1 MKSNQP
7 ADGPSLD
14 GAKVDPVQGTSR
26 RWPRFLSD
34 PAVRYALLLF
44 LISRLVL
51 TLWAV
56 LITAIQPV
64 PIQPDEIER
73 PYLGAPILNQG
84 PAGLLLGPWQRFDT
98 MRYLRIAHQGYDEI
112 EDSVFPPLY
121 PLAINGLGR
130 GLALLLPQDQ
140 AALLAAI
147 VVSNVSFIG
156 TLIILHRLTA
166 AETDANTARRTV
178 IYFTLFPTAFF
189 LVAAYSESL
198 FIFLALAAIWS
209 ARRSRF
215 WLAGVLGLLASL
227 TRLTGLV
234 LVVPLAFEYMRQRGL
249 DWRHPRAFNWRAL
262 RFDALSVLLPL
273 AGVVAFLVYRLV
285 AGLPSIDQIYRLF
298 WYQTTG
304 LPGRDLLAA
313 VNQIVAGGA
322 AFRLYLDLFCVLLL
336 IATTWIVFRR
346 LGVTYGL
353 YSAMLL
359 LFILLP
365 TSEVKPLFSF
375 SRYALAFLPTFMILG
390 GLGRNPWANRLIVY
404 PSLALYLYLSGQFFM
419 WGWVA

>member
-14 GAKVDPVQGTSR
+14 GAQFETVQGTAR

-34 PAVRYALLLF
+34 PSVRYALLLF
-44 LISRLVL
+44 LISRLAL

-98 MRYLRIAHQGYDEI
+98 MRYLRIAHQGYDQI

-140 AALLAAI
+140 SALLAAI
-147 VVSNVSFIG
+147 FLSNVSFIG

-227 TRLTGLV
+227 TPLTGLV
-234 LVVPLAFEYMRQRGL
+234 LVVPLAFEYMHQCGF

-262 RFDALSVLLPL
+262 RLDALAVLLPL

-285 AGLPSIDQIYRLF
+285 AGLPSIDQIYQLF
-298 WYQTTG
+298 WHQNTG

-313 VNQIVAGGA
+313 VSQMVAGGA
-322 AFRLYLDLFCVLLL
+322 SFRLYLDFFCVLLL
-336 IATTWIVFRR
+336 FATTWIVFRR

-365 TSEVKPLFSF
+365 TSELKPLFSF
-375 SRYALAFLPTFMILG
+375 SRYTLAFFPTFMILG
-390 GLGRNPWANRLIVY
+390 GLGRNPWVNRLIVY

>member
-1 MKSNQP
+1 MRSNP
-7 ADGPSLD
+7 LPDVSPDSTL
-14 GAKVDPVQGTSR
+14 GTSR
-26 RWPRFLSD
+26 RWPGFLRD
-34 PAVRYALLLF
+34 RAVRYALLLF
-44 LISRLVL
+44 LTSRLVL

-64 PIQPDEIER
+64 PAVPDEIER
-73 PYLGAPILNQG
+73 PYLGAPILQQG
-84 PAGLLLGPWQRFDT
+84 PAGLLLGSWQRFDT
-98 MRYLRIAHQGYDEI
+98 MRYLRIAEQGYDEI

-121 PLAINGLGR
+121 PLAISGLGR
-130 GLALLLPQDQ
+130 GLALLLPQYQ
-140 AALLAAI
+140 AALVAAI
-147 VVSNVSFIG
+147 IISNLSFIA
-156 TLIILHRLTA
+156 TLIVLHHLTA
-166 AETDANTARRTV
+166 AETDFNTARRTV

-198 FIFLALAAIWS
+198 FIFLALATIWS
-209 ARRSRF
+209 ARRRRF
-215 WLAGVLGLLASL
+215 WLAGLLGLLASL
-227 TRLTGLV
+227 TRLTGPV
-234 LVVPLAFEYMRQRGL
+234 LVVPLAFEYLIQRGF
-249 DWRHPRAFNWRAL
+249 DWRHPRAFDWRTL
-262 RFDALSVLLPL
+262 RFDALAVFLPL
-273 AGVVAFLVYRLV
+273 AGVVVFLAYRSLI
-285 AGLPSIDQIYRLF
+285 GLPSIDQIYRLF

-313 VNQIVAGGA
+313 VNQMAAGGA
-322 AFRLYLDLFCVLLL
+322 AFRLYFVFFCALLL
-336 IATTWIVFRR
+336 LVTTWIVFSR

-375 SRYALAFLPTFMILG
+375 SRYALAFFPTFLILG
-390 GLGRNPWANRLIVY
+390 EAGRNPWVNRLIVY

>member
-1 MKSNQP
+1 MKSNEHP
-7 ADGPSLD
+7 DGPSLD
-14 GAKVDPVQGTSR
+14 DDQVDMVQGTAR

-64 PIQPDEIER
+64 PTQPNEIER
-73 PYLGAPILNQG
+73 PYLGAPILDQG

-98 MRYLRIAHQGYDEI
+98 MRYLRIAHQGYDEV

-147 VVSNVSFIG
+147 IVSNVSFLA

-198 FIFLALAAIWS
+198 FIFLALACIWS

-215 WLAGVLGLLASL
+215 WLAGVLGLLAGL

-234 LVVPLAFEYMRQRGL
+234 LVVPLAFEYLRQRGL

-262 RFDALSVLLPL
+262 RFDALAVLLPL
-273 AGVVAFLVYRLV
+273 AGVAAFLVYRLI
-285 AGLPSIDQIYRLF
+285 AGLPSIDHIYRLY

-313 VNQIVAGGA
+313 VNQMVAGSA
-322 AFRLYLDLFCVLLL
+322 AFHLYLDLFCFLLL

-353 YSAMLL
+353 YSATLL

-375 SRYALAFLPTFMILG
+375 SRYVLAFFPSFMVLG
-390 GLGRNPWANRLIVY
+390 GLGRNPWVNRLIVY